1 MTAIKK
7 IPRVAFSVTNCIC
20 FDQRVLKMAKSVS
33 SLGFGILIIGRITDD
48 CINGEPIPFTVKRF
62 RMLFKR
68 SFFFYAFFNI
78 RLFFFLM
85 FSRVDVLVANDL
97 DTLLPNYLV
106 SKLKHLP
113 LVYDSH
119 EYFTGVPELNKR
131 PFVKSVW
138 KYIEK
143 NIFPRLE
150 NVITVSESI
159 ADLYETEYHHRP
171 HVVRN
176 LSELPADLLPFN
188 REDLDIEVNSFV
200 VILQGGGINID
211 KGAEE
216 LVKAVCMTQD
226 VVLIFAGSG
235 DVLPVLKKM
244 VRGMEIGD
252 KVRFLPKMPW
262 NRLIRYT
269 MMADAGMCLEKDTNQ
284 NYRYSLPNKLF
295 DYIAAGIPVISGDL
309 PEIKKIVSE
318 YECGLVLHSITP
330 EDISKAIV
338 TFRDDPQLKARLAG
352 NSARAAEKL
361 NWNVESEKVK
371 SIYTKFKPS

>member
-1 MTAIKK
+1 MAGAKK
-7 IPRVAFSVTNCIC
+7 IPRVAFSVTNCIS
-20 FDQRVLKMAKSVS
+20 FDQRVLKMAQCVS
-33 SLGFGILIIGRITDD
+33 SLGFEILIIGRMTDD
-48 CINGEPIPFTVKRF
+48 CINGEIIPFRVKRL
-62 RMLFKR
+62 RMLFRK
-68 SFFFYAFFNI
+68 SCFFYAFFNI
-78 RLFFFLM
+78 RLFFFLI

-106 SKLKHLP
+106 SKLKNLP
-113 LVYDSH
+113 LVFDSH
-119 EYFTGVPELNKR
+119 EYFTGVPELNNR

-138 KYIEK
+138 KSIEK
-143 NIFPRLE
+143 SIFPRLR
-150 NVITVSESI
+150 NIITVSESI

-171 HVVRN
+171 YVVRN
-176 LSELPADLLPFN
+176 LSDLPAGVLPYK
-188 REDLDIEVNSFV
+188 REDLGIDGNSFV

-216 LVKAVCMTQD
+216 LVKAVCMTSD

-252 KVRFLPKMPW
+252 KVRFLPKMQW

-284 NYRYSLPNKLF
+284 NYRFSLPNKLF

-318 YECGLVLHSITP
+318 YECGLVLSSITP
-330 EDISKAIV
+330 EEISKAIV
-338 TFRDDPQLKARLAG
+338 KLRDDPQLKTRLAE

-361 NWNVESEKVK
+361 NWSIESEKVK
-371 SIYTKFKPS
+371 SIYIKFKPS